1 MHTYEVL
8 VESTGTSPCKDCP
21 TSCPWKTGDPLIVTM
36 YSSFK
41 PLDNDEIFPPKP
53 GPRQN
58 AKVVANNAFKRVD
71 TLIRKFKRVTGLTM
85 TRHDALAMATGK
97 ECGLMCEEIPNHV
110 GCIFRCRPMSIT
122 QKLIHKP

>member
-8 VESTGTSPCKDCP
+8 VEPTGTSPCKDCP
-21 TSCPWKTGDPLIVTM
+21 TSCPWKTGDPLVVTM

-53 GPRQN
+53 VRRQN
-58 AKVVANNAFKRVD
+58 AKDVANNAYKRVD

-85 TRHDALAMATGK
+85 TRNDALRMATR
-97 ECGLMCEEIPNHV
+97 EEFGLRCEEIPGHL
-110 GCIFRCRPMSIT
+110 GCIFRGSAMSINP
-122 QKLIHKP
+122 KP